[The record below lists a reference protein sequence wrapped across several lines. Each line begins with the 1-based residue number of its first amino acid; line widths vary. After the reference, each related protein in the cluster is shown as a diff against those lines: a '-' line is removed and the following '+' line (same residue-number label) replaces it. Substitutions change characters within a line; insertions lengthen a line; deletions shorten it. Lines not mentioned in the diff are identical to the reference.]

1 MGIVPVPE
9 RVIVCGLLAALSEM
23 VIAPVC
29 SPAVVGVNVTLIVQL
44 PPAATVMPQLLV
56 CANCPLDT
64 ILVMLSD
71 AVPVFLS
78 VTDFATLVVFTRWLP
93 KDRLVADKLTTGAV
107 PVPERVTLWG
117 LPAASSTTVI
127 APVRVPVAVG
137 VNVTLIAQFAPAG
150 TEMPQLF
157 V

>member
-44 PPAATVMPQLLV
+44 APAATEMPQLFV
-56 CANCPLDT
+56 CANCPLET

-78 VTDFATLVVFTRWLP
+78 VTDFAALVVFTRWPP
-93 KDRLVADKLTTGAV
+93 KDRLDVDKLTTGAE
-107 PVPERVTLWG
+107 PVPERLTLCG
-117 LPAASSTTVI
+117 LPAASSVTVI
-127 APVRVPVAVG
+127 APAR
-137 VNVTLIAQFAPAG
+137 
-150 TEMPQLF
+150 
-157 V
+157 